1 MEKYTGKSVLK
12 GIAIGRIYWYQKQEY
27 QVAQTKVQDTGAE
40 KKRFAQA
47 VETAQGQLSAL
58 YEEALVRAG
67 EDHAM
72 IFDDAGRR

>member
-40 KKRFAQA
+40 EA
-47 VETAQGQLSAL
+47 VCPGCGNSPGAVIRPL
-58 YEEALVRAG
+58 
-67 EDHAM
+67 
-72 IFDDAGRR
+72 